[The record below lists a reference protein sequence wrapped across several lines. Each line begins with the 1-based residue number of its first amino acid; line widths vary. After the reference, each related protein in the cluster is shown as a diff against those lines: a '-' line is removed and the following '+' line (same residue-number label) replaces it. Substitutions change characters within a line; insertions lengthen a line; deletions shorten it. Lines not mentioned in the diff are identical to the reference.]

1 MKMKDKK
8 GQTEIIGLVII
19 VIIITIAMLFYLS
32 YTTNSDNPT
41 KKTIYQEYAYNE
53 LATSF
58 AQSFLETY
66 VWECQATV
74 EELMVDCGSLRGGR
88 IRCGAYTSCQKL
100 NLVAIDIK
108 NATLDAWN
116 YPYGLEIKLS
126 SSKNYTFIKYNC
138 SQGEVG
144 RGTPGV
150 FLIPYYPD
158 PGVGQLELGICKY

>member
-1 MKMKDKK
+1 MKNKK
-8 GQTEIIGLVII
+8 GQIEIIGLVII
-19 VIIITIAMLFYLS
+19 VLIITIAMLFYIS
-32 YTTNSDNPT
+32 YNTNSKNPT

-58 AQSFLETY
+58 AKSFLETY
-66 VWECQATV
+66 VDDCHATV

-88 IRCGAYTSCQKL
+88 IRCGSDTSCQKL
-100 NLVAIDIK
+100 EEVAIQIK
-108 NATLDAWN
+108 NATLDDWN

-126 SSKNYTFIKYNC
+126 DSKNYTFIKYNC

-150 FLIPYYPD
+150 FLVPYYPD
-158 PGVGQLELGICKY
+158 PGVGRLELGICKY